1 MKLLVLAGGFGTRL
15 QAVVPALPKALA
27 PVGGV
32 PFLQLQIEHWIAQG
46 IHSFA
51 FLLHHQADLIISFLQ
66 REKQVGA
73 LIGCE
78 VRWLVEPKPMDTGG
92 AVAYAVEQIGLTGN
106 FLVTNADSWLGTGI
120 ADVIK
125 AKPPAMAV
133 IRLQDT
139 SRYGRV
145 LFNQQKQIISFV
157 EKNNIQG
164 VGWINAGLCLLNA
177 ESFQEWNHL
186 PFSLERQTFPA
197 LVACGKLKAITLET
211 DFIDIGVPD
220 DYYGFCRWIAAGR
233 KGDLCS

>member
-15 QAVVPALPKALA
+15 QALLPAQPKALA

-32 PFLQLQIEHWIAQG
+32 PFLQMQIEHWRAQG

-51 FLLHHQADLIISFLQ
+51 FLLYHQADLIVSFLQ
-66 REKQVGA
+66 REKQAGA

-92 AVAYAVEQIGLTGN
+92 AVAYAVERIGLTGS

-120 ADVIK
+120 ADVIR
-125 AKPPAMAV
+125 AKSPAMAV
-133 IRLQDT
+133 IRLQDA

-145 LFNQQKQIISFV
+145 QFDQQQRVTTFD
-157 EKNNIQG
+157 EKNNFQG
-164 VGWINAGLCLLNA
+164 AGWINAGLCHLNA
-177 ESFQEWNHL
+177 ETFRDWNQL
-186 PFSLERQTFPA
+186 PFSLERLTFPA
-197 LVACGKLKAITLET
+197 MVASGELQAITLET

-220 DYYGFCRWIAAGR
+220 DYYRFCRWIAADR
-233 KGDLCS
+233 KGTLWS